1 MLISYFVNDQ
11 WLSLN
16 QIRQLNIFYFQRR
29 QSSKQ
34 HVVLKSV
41 SLKSAGRY
49 KVMSLRNMPPFRQPN
64 LIRNLLNP
72 QCEVSGE
79 APSFKTKTDSED
91 MVVVVTPEKAEIV
104 GADPKYLVG
113 DTVNATCISTGS
125 KPAASLTWKVNGVE
139 VRLA

>member
-1 MLISYFVNDQ
+1 MRPNFS
-11 WLSLN
+11 
-16 QIRQLNIFYFQRR
+16 YFQRR

-49 KVMSLRNMPPFRQPN
+49 KVRNAQIMFRLVTQPHPQPFEPT
-64 LIRNLLNP
+64 

-91 MVVVVTPEKAEIV
+91 MVVVVTPEKGPFTYDVHKV
-104 GADPKYLVG
+104 GGWRSLHQKM
-113 DTVNATCISTGS
+113 TQQGS
-125 KPAASLTWKVNGVE
+125 VKLSRDRNLCGHHM
-139 VRLA
+139 